1 MTVDNDDIRKILT
14 NISEGNPEQ
23 SLTVYLQ
30 PIINMVDGRCLG
42 AEALVRGRVDSKLVF
57 PDRFISLLEKNKD
70 IRKLGV
76 FVLQRAI
83 EFSKEHGL
91 HRQNDFNLSS
101 NFSPIEINDRSVV
114 EKIKRITDAADFPT
128 HKVTIEITETNI
140 SLSPQGRQNAKWLQ
154 QQGFVI
160 AWDDISHLDD
170 LSKNS
175 REFCSNVIKLDRSL
189 LNEECLPLAREIIL
203 LCKMK
208 KLQLVAEGVE
218 YAWQRDWLLEQGV
231 TACQGY
237 YYSPPVNTQVFAQ
250 KYICA

>member
-1 MTVDNDDIRKILT
+1 MTVDNEDVRKILA
-14 NISEGNPEQ
+14 NISQGNPEQ
-23 SLTVYLQ
+23 SLVIYLQ
-30 PIINMVDGRCLG
+30 PIINMVDGQCVG
-42 AEALVRGRVDSKLVF
+42 AEALVRGRVESKLVF
-57 PDRFISLLEKNKD
+57 PDRFIGLLEQNKD
-70 IRKLGV
+70 IRKVGV
-76 FVLQRAI
+76 YVLQRAVQ
-83 EFSKEHGL
+83 FSKEHDL
-91 HRQNDFNLSS
+91 HQQDNFSISS

-114 EKIKRITDAADFPT
+114 EKIKSITDATGYPR
-128 HKVTIEITETNI
+128 HKVTIEITETDI
-140 SLSPQGRQNAKWLQ
+140 SLSSQGRQNASWLQ

-189 LNEECLPLAREIIL
+189 LNEECLPQAREIIL
-203 LCKMK
+203 LCKIR

-237 YYSPPVNTQVFAQ
+237 YYSPPVNKQVFAQ
-250 KYICA
+250 KYIYA